1 MTAVSGDPYFDVID
15 DIVNKY
21 SNTVHRIID
30 IKLIDIKSSSY
41 AEYNVNFNEKYPKFN
56 VGDRVRTSKYKNSFA
71 KEYTQ
76 NWSEE
81 VFVASKTKNT
91 FPWTDL
97 TSDLNGKK
105 IDETFY
111 GQELQQTNQKEFRI
125 EKIIKRKDNVI
136 FQRKVICKME
146 KM

>member
-1 MTAVSGDPYFDVID
+1 ML
-15 DIVNKY
+15 
-21 SNTVHRIID
+21 NTMLTLM
-30 IKLIDIKSSSY
+30 K
-41 AEYNVNFNEKYPKFN
+41 KYPKFN

-81 VFVASKTKNT
+81 VFVASKTKNK

-136 FQRKVICKME
+136 F
-146 KM
+146 

>member
-1 MTAVSGDPYFDVID
+1 ML
-15 DIVNKY
+15 
-21 SNTVHRIID
+21 NTMLTLM
-30 IKLIDIKSSSY
+30 K
-41 AEYNVNFNEKYPKFN
+41 KYPKFN

-136 FQRKVICKME
+136 F
-146 KM
+146 

>member
-21 SNTVHRIID
+21 SNTVHGIID
-30 IKLIDIKSSSY
+30 IKLIDIKSRSY
-41 AEYNVNFNEKYPKFN
+41 AEYNVNFNEKDPKFN

-81 VFVASKTKNT
+81 IFVASKTKNT

-111 GQELQQTNQKEFRI
+111 GQELQQANQKEFRI

-136 FQRKVICKME
+136 F
-146 KM
+146 